1 MLYLALLGC
10 LYLASVVNAL
20 TYKGADISSVPVV
33 EGSIHYTDNGAQTA
47 FETIIKVLNC
57 RSVSKMGADLDIQN
71 HGANAARVRVW
82 TAGTYS
88 TDFAINLG
96 RRIKAAGMT
105 LIVDLHFSDTCEL
118 ESTFTR

>member
-1 MLYLALLGC
+1 
-10 LYLASVVNAL
+10 
-20 TYKGADISSVPVV
+20 
-33 EGSIHYTDNGAQTA
+33 
-47 FETIIKVLNC
+47 
-57 RSVSKMGADLDIQN
+57 MGADLDIQN

-105 LIVDLHFSDTCEL
+105 LIVDLHFSDTCESKSA
-118 ESTFTR
+118 STG